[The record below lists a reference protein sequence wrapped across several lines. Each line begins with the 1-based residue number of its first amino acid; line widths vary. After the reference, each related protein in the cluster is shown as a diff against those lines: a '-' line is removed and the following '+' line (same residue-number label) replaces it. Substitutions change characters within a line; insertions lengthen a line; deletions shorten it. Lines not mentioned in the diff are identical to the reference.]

1 MFEKEIEEL
10 FKLSMRVANE
20 TPAFVEFDVLS
31 HVHICHINIMD
42 AGWDCKAEY
51 DGNYCIYF
59 DGKCPEDS
67 KKDYEVAKAHLLR
80 LLANGKCP
88 VSYTHLTLPTILRV

>member
-20 TPAFVEFDVLS
+20 TNAFVEFDVMS
-31 HVHICHINIMD
+31 HVHVCCVYIIN
-42 AGWDCKAEY
+42 AGWEHRAPY
-51 DGNYCIYF
+51 DGYYRIYF
-59 DGKCPEDS
+59 DGSCLES
-67 KKDYEVAKAHLLR
+67 SQKDYEAAKVHLLS

-88 VSYTHLTLPTILRV
+88 LHLEEEPA

>member
-1 MFEKEIEEL
+1 MNCPKEKIMFEKEIEEL

-51 DGNYCIYF
+51 DGNYCIWRT
-59 DGKCPEDS
+59 GRS
-67 KKDYEVAKAHLLR
+67 R
-80 LLANGKCP
+80 
-88 VSYTHLTLPTILRV
+88 

>member
-20 TPAFVEFDVLS
+20 TNAFVEFDVVS
-31 HVHICHINIMD
+31 HVHACHISIAD
-42 AGWDCKAEY
+42 AGCVPGSELDGSYFISFE
-51 DGNYCIYF
+51 GNY
-59 DGKCPEDS
+59 PEEAS
-67 KKDYEVAKAHLLR
+67 QENYEAAKAHLLR

-88 VSYTHLTLPTILRV
+88 LNLEEE

>member
-20 TPAFVEFDVLS
+20 TNAFVEFVVMS
-31 HVHICHINIMD
+31 YVQTCHIHIMD
-42 AGWDCKAEY
+42 AGWNYETGY

-67 KKDYEVAKAHLLR
+67 KKDYEAAKAHLLR
-80 LLANGKCP
+80 LLVNGKCP
-88 VSYTHLTLPTILRV
+88 LNLEEE

>member
-59 DGKCPEDS
+59 
-67 KKDYEVAKAHLLR
+67 VANVQK
-80 LLANGKCP
+80 
-88 VSYTHLTLPTILRV
+88 ILRKTMKLQKHIC

>member
-42 AGWDCKAEY
+42 AGWDKM
-51 DGNYCIYF
+51 GV
-59 DGKCPEDS
+59 
-67 KKDYEVAKAHLLR
+67 KDIALMEQCLR
-80 LLANGKCP
+80 FL
-88 VSYTHLTLPTILRV
+88 

>member
-31 HVHICHINIMD
+31 HVHICH
-42 AGWDCKAEY
+42 AWT
-51 DGNYCIYF
+51 F
-59 DGKCPEDS
+59 DQNSIQE
-67 KKDYEVAKAHLLR
+67 R
-80 LLANGKCP
+80 LMM
-88 VSYTHLTLPTILRV
+88 I

>member
-42 AGWDCKAEY
+42 AGW
-51 DGNYCIYF
+51 
-59 DGKCPEDS
+59 
-67 KKDYEVAKAHLLR
+67 
-80 LLANGKCP
+80 
-88 VSYTHLTLPTILRV
+88 

>member
-80 LLANGKCP
+80 LLANGKRP
-88 VSYTHLTLPTILRV
+88 LNLEEE